1 MCACLVKDHRKRRG
15 EGRGQIL
22 GGSQTAKKLE
32 GKTEKCLGKEPDAAE
47 KPSKMRIGHFS
58 LVLSR

>member
-1 MCACLVKDHRKRRG
+1 M
-15 EGRGQIL
+15 

-32 GKTEKCLGKEPDAAE
+32 GKTEKCLGKEPDDAE
-47 KPSKMRIGHFS
+47 KPSKMRIGQFS